1 MSRADKKT
9 DPPKSGDDQEKE
21 QPGGWAET
29 VKTIVFTVI
38 IFLVIRT
45 FVLQTFFITSGSM
58 EDTML
63 VGDFLVVNRA
73 AVGSRIPGTNIRIPG
88 YSDVKLGDVLVFDPH
103 HVDSLKL
110 VKRLVGMPGDVLE
123 MRDRVLYRNGQAVDE
138 PYVKFD
144 GSPDGAA
151 PEMAWQMGYLVPGAD
166 ATDYRPT
173 RDNWGPILIPEG
185 KYFMLGDNR
194 HNSQDSRYWGVLDGW
209 RFEGRV
215 SFIYYSYNQGST
227 RPFSALREIRWGR
240 IGQRVR

>member
-1 MSRADKKT
+1 MSKTEKKDAEDT
-9 DPPKSGDDQEKE
+9 SEKKKDE
-21 QPGGWAET
+21 PGGWVET
-29 VKTIVFTVI
+29 FKTIVFTVI
-38 IFLVIRT
+38 IFLVVRT

-73 AVGSRIPGTNIRIPG
+73 AVGSRIPGTNVRIPG
-88 YSDVKLGDVLVFDPH
+88 YSEVKVGDVLVFDPH
-103 HVDSLKL
+103 HDDTLKL

-123 MRDRVLYRNGQAVDE
+123 MRDRVLYRNGEAQDE
-138 PYVKFD
+138 AYLKFD
-144 GSPDGAA
+144 ASPDSTD
-151 PEMAWQMGYLVPGAD
+151 PDMAWQLEHLAAGTD
-166 ATDYRPT
+166 ASEYRPT

-185 KYFMLGDNR
+185 KYFLLGDNR
-194 HNSQDSRYWGVLDGW
+194 NNSLDSRYWGLLDGW